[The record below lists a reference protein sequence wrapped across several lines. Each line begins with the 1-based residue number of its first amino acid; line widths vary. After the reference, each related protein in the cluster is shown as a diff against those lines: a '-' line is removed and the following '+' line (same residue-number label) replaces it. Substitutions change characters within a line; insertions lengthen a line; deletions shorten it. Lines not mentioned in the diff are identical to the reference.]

1 MEFKLLETLYVIRLS
16 EDKSI
21 PGTESSALSRVP
33 IDSSITKIFVVI
45 IQLDPAKCGIIHKYN
60 RHFSFDR

>member
-1 MEFKLLETLYVIRLS
+1 MISLLG
-16 EDKSI
+16 DKSI
-21 PGTESSALSRVP
+21 PGTEPRTKSFRVP